1 MGSTYRS
8 DRIPV
13 HGLTAIGRY
22 RRNRS
27 LAVDFD
33 CRRSILTVDGRL
45 REKEE
50 EGEEEKAEKRETPA
64 LPWFPARSTERPMQ
78 GTIEL
83 GTEDEST
90 SEVDTDGDG
99 SSFESEHEMGP
110 EEKRAARKEHK
121 KKVKEEKREQRKNKK
136 ISKAEKKRRKKLAK
150 AKCRR

>member
-1 MGSTYRS
+1 MAMLQRPSLAYQLKAEEIYDQPLLGFLHTRNECSQQHQQIS
-8 DRIPV
+8 DRANGPSN
-13 HGLTAIGRY
+13 L
-22 RRNRS
+22 
-27 LAVDFD
+27 LED
-33 CRRSILTVDGRL
+33 
-45 REKEE
+45 KQ
-50 EGEEEKAEKRETPA
+50 
-64 LPWFPARSTERPMQ
+64 TERPMQ